1 MESNEILVERRAAH
15 GKGSARKLRFAGR
28 IPGVFY
34 GPGRPAI
41 PLTLDPNTVHAV
53 VGRTGKDRL
62 LRLKTAGADEL
73 DGQMVILKDAQRDPI
88 KRRIIHADFFEIR
101 MDREIEVTVPIH
113 VTGKAPGVDDGGTL
127 EHILRDIEVRCL
139 PDRIPASVDVDVS
152 SLGIGESIH
161 VAELVLSEGVTAMA
175 DPRLAVVAVV
185 APQTE
190 TTAAPAAAA
199 AEGAAATPA
208 AGAAAAP
215 AAEAKDK
222 DKKEKKG

>member
-15 GKGSARKLRFAGR
+15 GKGLARKLRSAGQ

-34 GPGRPAI
+34 GPGRAAI
-41 PLTLDPNTVHAV
+41 PLTLDPATVHAV
-53 VGRTGKDRL
+53 AGRTGKDRL
-62 LRLKTAGADEL
+62 LRLKTGAADEL
-73 DGQMVILKDAQRDPI
+73 DGQMVILKDAQRDPV
-88 KRRIIHADFFEIR
+88 KRRIIHADFYEVR

-113 VTGKAPGVDDGGTL
+113 VVGKAPGVDDGGTL
-127 EHILRDIEVRCL
+127 EHILRELDVRCL

-161 VAELVLSEGVTAMA
+161 VSDLTLSEGVAAVA

-190 TTAAPAAAA
+190 TTAAPVAAA
-199 AEGAAATPA
+199 AEGAAAAPA

>member
-1 MESNEILVERRAAH
+1 MESNEILIERRDTR
-15 GKGSARKLRFAGR
+15 GKGHARKLRSAGR

-34 GPGRPAI
+34 GPGRSAI
-41 PLTLDPNTVHAV
+41 ALTLDPVAVHAV

-62 LRLKTAGADEL
+62 LRFKTPGADEL
-73 DGQMVILKDAQRDPI
+73 DGQMVILKETQRDPV
-88 KRRIIHADFFEIR
+88 KRRIVHADFFEIR

-113 VTGKAPGVDDGGTL
+113 VVGKAPGIDDGGTL
-127 EHILRDIEVRCL
+127 EHILREIEVRCL
-139 PDRIPASVDVDVS
+139 PDRIPAAVDVDVS
-152 SLGIGESIH
+152 ALGIGESIH
-161 VAELVLSEGVTAMA
+161 VADLVLTEGVAAMA

-190 TTAAPAAAA
+190 AVAAPVAAA

-215 AAEAKDK
+215 AAEGK

>member
-28 IPGVFY
+28 IPGLFY

-101 MDREIEVTVPIH
+101 MDREIEAMTYESGALFPAPSVHEPDAQRYVPD
-113 VTGKAPGVDDGGTL
+113 A
-127 EHILRDIEVRCL
+127 
-139 PDRIPASVDVDVS
+139 
-152 SLGIGESIH
+152 
-161 VAELVLSEGVTAMA
+161 A
-175 DPRLAVVAVV
+175 DP
-185 APQTE
+185 
-190 TTAAPAAAA
+190 AAP
-199 AEGAAATPA
+199 
-208 AGAAAAP
+208 
-215 AAEAKDK
+215 
-222 DKKEKKG
+222 